1 MLLVAVGLSVVESV
15 VGPYM
20 SFYSNLAS
28 GATIVLVETA
38 VFGLALALSHRP
50 GVLVGRPVG

>member
-15 VGPYM
+15 VGLYL
-20 SFYSNLAS
+20 SFYGDWES

-38 VFGLALALSHRP
+38 VFGLALALSPSR